1 MIRIAICDDEA
12 SQAREIARIVGNFF
26 QKQEIAHRIDLFS
39 SGEAL
44 LKDQEF
50 IDVVFLDIQMG
61 GIDGIETAQELRNR
75 DTRTVLFFITSYSQH
90 IMRSMT
96 IHPFAF
102 LVKPVEEKQLVQI
115 FMKDTR
121 KGCLDMSKAG
131 ELGIPEAYEI
141 LKQYTALDR

>member
-61 GIDGIETAQELRNR
+61 GIEALKRRRSCG
-75 DTRTVLFFITSYSQH
+75 TVTHGRCCFSLHPIPSTSCV
-90 IMRSMT
+90 
-96 IHPFAF
+96 P
-102 LVKPVEEKQLVQI
+102 
-115 FMKDTR
+115 
-121 KGCLDMSKAG
+121 
-131 ELGIPEAYEI
+131 
-141 LKQYTALDR
+141 

>member
-1 MIRIAICDDEA
+1 MIRIAVCDDEA

-26 QKQEIAHRIDLFS
+26 QKQEIAYRIDLFS

-102 LVKPVEEKQLVQI
+102 LVKPVEEKQLVQNLE
-115 FMKDTR
+115 DT
-121 KGCLDMSKAG
+121 
-131 ELGIPEAYEI
+131 
-141 LKQYTALDR
+141 